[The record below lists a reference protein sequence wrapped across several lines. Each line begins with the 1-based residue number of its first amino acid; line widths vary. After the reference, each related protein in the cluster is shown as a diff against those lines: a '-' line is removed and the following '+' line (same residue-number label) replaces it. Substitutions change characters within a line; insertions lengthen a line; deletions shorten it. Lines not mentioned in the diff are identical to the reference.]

1 MGDLSET
8 RAVTLMQTQVV
19 CLPLVSMEQME
30 EENCKKLHLTKNNNN
45 KCVILSKKQTKQRTL
60 HLIDVH
66 RCYCY
71 FFSYLLLTDGRQLVF
86 LFIHSFI

>member
-30 EENCKKLHLTKNNNN
+30 EENCKKLHL
-45 KCVILSKKQTKQRTL
+45 KKK
-60 HLIDVH
+60 
-66 RCYCY
+66 
-71 FFSYLLLTDGRQLVF
+71 
-86 LFIHSFI
+86 